1 MICNFFYIFSL
12 LLCIFSNLLE
22 KTSDAVI
29 KAAKNGDF
37 LMVCIIDLSM
47 ISIQLIQLKRFD
59 LISAIILN
67 LQLRDLHMQGYS
79 LLSIDASGQTAL
91 HYACKYG
98 HKDIVKY
105 LISYAP
111 NSIINMVDNTT

>member
-1 MICNFFYIFSL
+1 MSSEYHMHSIHCMNISL
-12 LLCIFSNLLE
+12 S
-22 KTSDAVI
+22 
-29 KAAKNGDF
+29 
-37 LMVCIIDLSM
+37 LSPH
-47 ISIQLIQLKRFD
+47 L
-59 LISAIILN
+59 

-79 LLSIDASGQTAL
+79 LLSIDATGQTAL

-98 HKDIVKY
+98 YKDIVKY